1 MRQRWRLSTGGFGGA
16 SPLMSGRMRR
26 AAAVPSTGC
35 LVLWC
40 RVWGRVSE
48 PSRLSER
55 HPSISRNRVEAVR
68 QGCPSLLD
76 TGLRR
81 PPLRPLPRAVARGVA
96 GGVVTERGSTASG
109 YPGGFDHRTGPLA
122 RWTPGPFWG
131 FSERVGLA
139 PTLEPGPH
147 GRNGRRHPH
156 SPRVCVGGGLRAPA
170 LREGRPP
177 ILEPEEACVV
187 GVESGGCGRVEAAS

>member
-1 MRQRWRLSTGGFGGA
+1 
-16 SPLMSGRMRR
+16 MSGRCWSSR
-26 AAAVPSTGC
+26 SCGC
-35 LVLWC
+35 ARESDLRVFRVGDRVLVLC
-40 RVWGRVSE
+40 GDCGRLSCACVWGRVSE

-131 FSERVGLA
+131 FAERVRMA
-139 PTLEPGPH
+139 PTLEPGPY
-147 GRNGRRHPH
+147 GRNGRRHP
-156 SPRVCVGGGLRAPA
+156 
-170 LREGRPP
+170 
-177 ILEPEEACVV
+177 
-187 GVESGGCGRVEAAS
+187 AS